1 MQDDNCVGEC
11 SWTRTVTNPTNRTVE
26 YDLSVASDGGTVFKT
41 KPGKK
46 LKVKGGESKS
56 ITVYADTSLADGGWN
71 YASLEMSTKGKKG
84 KKSKK
89 GSKNS
94 SPDLH
99 MPIAVQST
107 SSSDPTLLTKT
118 VDAET
123 AAKGEI
129 LMYEINVTNGPITG
143 QIDLEDRLGKDLKI
157 VPGSL
162 SQSITNG
169 MSISGPT
176 ESGGNIYSSFMLDPG
191 GIQLV
196 SAPGTSP
203 GGGYLPM
210 SIFFAPLPLTCNG
223 DCDDGGYFF
232 NVPTYIYNG
241 QTYSQTLFS
250 VNGTLEAGSASG
262 AFSSFNNQ
270 NLPDAASP
278 NDIIAPFW
286 RDLNMNAGGN
296 MYIGVLS
303 GGGPW
308 EWTIYEWEQIPH
320 FGGADTV
327 TMQVWMPSSTSP
339 DAGTFYIAYG
349 PMDNTADGGTVGVE
363 NSDGTIGSSYFY
375 NGAGTAPMAGDE
387 LIFEILNG
395 GTATINFEAEIKK
408 CHAAKGSKKS
418 KGSKSSAIINRT
430 NITADGV
437 SETAIAVTECV
448 K

>member
-1 MQDDNCVGEC
+1 
-11 SWTRTVTNPTNRTVE
+11 
-26 YDLSVASDGGTVFKT
+26 
-41 KPGKK
+41 
-46 LKVKGGESKS
+46 
-56 ITVYADTSLADGGWN
+56 
-71 YASLEMSTKGKKG
+71 
-84 KKSKK
+84 
-89 GSKNS
+89 
-94 SPDLH
+94 

-162 SQSITNG
+162 SQSIING

-176 ESGGNIYSSFMLDPG
+176 ESGGNIHSSFMLDPG
-191 GIQLV
+191 GIRLV
-196 SAPGTSP
+196 SAPGASP
-203 GGGYLPM
+203 AGYLPL
-210 SIFFAPLPLTCNG
+210 SIFTGPLALTCNG

-232 NVPTYIYNG
+232 NVPAYTYNG
-241 QTYSQTLFS
+241 QTYTQTLFS

-262 AFSSFNNQ
+262 GFSSFNNQ
-270 NLPDAASP
+270 NLPDPASP

-286 RDLNMNAGGN
+286 RDLNMNQGGN
-296 MYIGVLS
+296 MYIVVLN
-303 GGGPW
+303 GGGGFQ
-308 EWTIYEWEQIPH
+308 WTVYEWEQIPH
-320 FGGADTV
+320 FGPGTDTV
-327 TMQVWMPSSTSP
+327 TMQVWMANNTSP
-339 DAGTFYIAYG
+339 DAGTFYITYDA
-349 PMDNTADGGTVGVE
+349 MDNPGAGGTVGIE
-363 NSDGTIGSSYFY
+363 NSDGTIGSSYFF

-387 LIFEILNG
+387 LMFEQLFG
-395 GTATINFEAEIKK
+395 GTATINFEVEIKR